1 MAEDYFYCNVN
12 NAVGSKIYVSGEC
25 WISKWKKGYRI
36 DFSEYSALPECIILA
51 AKKLLR
57 VRLSTSGPN
66 AIQGMRSLLSA
77 LEAHWERKWIDL
89 GSASLMD
96 WAMVWDSERIN
107 GKRLFREELSR
118 FYRGCA
124 NAGLANA
131 NTSISLRINS
141 WSCRTN
147 RKLYRNL
154 LSWDAENGALVSS
167 ELELLRK
174 SLCFRSANE
183 TWSERFIRI
192 LLWVCVET
200 LKRPCQIVEML
211 ADALVKI
218 TSVQGGAE
226 SFLRLPKAKRQIG
239 RKAEL
244 WPISESLSLELDDFV
259 NDPLIRKLQIECN
272 RLLVH
277 HQAKPEK
284 PTYNIQTFINRWVCK
299 KNIISPR
306 TSKLLHL
313 TPTRI
318 RHSGATALALRGVPI
333 SEIQYILEHDSSDSC
348 YVYLDAIGSELCPV
362 VEKVD
367 RKLGGIFTRLAE
379 FFFKGKLASELT
391 SKVVLIPV
399 LDKLA
404 VVGNC
409 GLSGNCTKHPFF
421 KCYDGC
427 RHFIAWRNADH
438 RKALDFVQSELDR
451 WKQSEGK
458 QERSKAIKDFE
469 ILYAAISQVI
479 NLIELGG

>member
-1 MAEDYFYCNVN
+1 MVEEYFYCNVN

-25 WISKWKKGYRI
+25 WTSKWKKGCRI
-36 DFSEYSALPECIILA
+36 DFSDYSTLPECIVLA
-51 AKKLLR
+51 AQKVLR
-57 VRLSTSGPN
+57 DRLSTSGPN

-77 LEAHWERKWIDL
+77 MAAHWERRWIDL
-89 GSASLMD
+89 GSVTLMD
-96 WAMVWDSERIN
+96 WARIWDSEKIN

-118 FYRGCA
+118 FYRCCA
-124 NAGLANA
+124 NSGLANA
-131 NTSISLRINS
+131 NISISLRINS

-154 LSWDAENGALVSS
+154 LSWDAENGAFVSS

-174 SLCFRSANE
+174 ALCFREAEE
-183 TWSERFIRI
+183 TWNERFIRL

-200 LKRPCQIVEML
+200 LKRPCQIVEMK

-218 TSVQGGAE
+218 TSAQGGTE

-244 WPISESLSLELDDFV
+244 WPISESLSMELDEFASDSV
-259 NDPLIRKLQIECN
+259 VKNLQVECDC
-272 RLLVH
+272 LLVH
-277 HQAKPEK
+277 DKAKPDK
-284 PTYNIQTFINRWVCK
+284 PAYNIQAFINRWVF
-299 KNIISPR
+299 NQDIVSPR
-306 TSKLLHL
+306 TSKLLHV

-318 RHSGATALALRGVPI
+318 RHSGATALALRGVPV
-333 SEIQYILEHDSSDSC
+333 SEIQYILEHDSPDSC

-367 RKLGGIFTRLAE
+367 RKLGGIFTRLADC
-379 FFFKGKLASELT
+379 FFKGRIASEIT
-391 SKVVLIPV
+391 SKVVLIPAI
-399 LDKLA
+399 DKLA

-409 GLSGNCTKHPFF
+409 GLSGSCTKHPFF

-451 WKQSEGK
+451 WKLSEGK

-469 ILYAAISQVI
+469 RLYAAISHVI